1 MKKKLIFVNPL
12 CYYDTDKT
20 VLRYL
25 SKEYDVTWYPITHR
39 TSVEN
44 YSVAELLEYAQMYN
58 IECIPCIFK
67 HPYLH

>member
-44 YSVAELLEYAQMYN
+44 YRDVYKRQD
-58 IECIPCIFK
+58 
-67 HPYLH
+67 